1 MVRKKAKAIGLT
13 MYAGDMALTVLS
25 FFAGYWIRE
34 QWFIAYERL
43 LPISTYLWL
52 LAFIL
57 PAWSVALVYVGAY
70 RVEKRVSGASD
81 GARIFVA
88 VALGMVALT
97 AILFLSRSI
106 YFSRLFM
113 LSFALTNIAL
123 LVIGRAVFRKAASGW
138 LKRPMNVTNVL
149 VVGTGESAKRVA
161 ALVKGHKELGMN
173 FAGFVL
179 EKKDDGAVVAPVVG
193 TLDDILSIV
202 EHNYVDEVVFAVDRE
217 RIERLEDVFLML
229 EDLGINTRLVLNIFP
244 HMIARVQVEELEE
257 VPLLTFTTLPADELA
272 LLIKRAFDVAASLIL
287 MAAISPVFLIAA
299 SLIKATSPGPVFF
312 VQQRCGIN
320 GRQFAMYKFRSMYTG
335 AEAGLSELKHLSDSD
350 GPAFKLKND
359 PRITWIGALLRKM
372 SIDELPQLWNV
383 FKGDMSIVGPR
394 PPVAD
399 EVAKYAR
406 WQKRRLSMRPGLTCI
421 WQVSGRSNIGFE
433 EWMRLDLQ
441 YIDNWSLKLDAKII
455 LKTIPA
461 VLFGRGAY

>member
-1 MVRKKAKAIGLT
+1 MVRKKAKAVGLT
-13 MYAGDMALTVLS
+13 MYAVDMALTVLS
-25 FFAGYWIRE
+25 FFAGYWIRGE
-34 QWFIAYERL
+34 WFIAYERL

-52 LAFIL
+52 LVFIL
-57 PAWSVALVYVGAY
+57 PAWSVALFYVGAY
-70 RVEKRVSGASD
+70 RIEKRVSGAED

-88 VALGMVALT
+88 VAAGMAALT

-113 LSFALTNIAL
+113 LSFAAANIAL
-123 LVIGRAVFRKAASGW
+123 LVLGRAIFRKAASAW

-161 ALVKGHKELGMN
+161 ALIKGHKELGMN

-179 EKKDDGAVVAPVVG
+179 EKKDDAAVAPVAG
-193 TLDDILSIV
+193 ALDDILSIV
-202 EHNYVDEVVFAVDRE
+202 ERHCIDEVVFAVDRE
-217 RIERLEDVFLML
+217 RIGNLEDVFLML
-229 EDLGINTRLVLNIFP
+229 EDVGINTRLVLNIFP
-244 HMIARVQVEELEE
+244 HMIARVQVEELDDL
-257 VPLLTFTTLPADELA
+257 PLLTFTTLPADEFA
-272 LLIKRAFDVAASLIL
+272 LLIKRTFDVAASLL
-287 MAAISPVFLIAA
+287 CMAVLSPVFLIAA
-299 SLIKATSPGPVFF
+299 ILIKAASSGPVFF

-320 GRQFAMYKFRSMYTG
+320 GRQFAMYKFRSMYMG
-335 AEAGLSELKHLSDSD
+335 AHARLSELKHLTDSD

-359 PRITWIGALLRKM
+359 PRITGIGALLRKT

-383 FKGDMSIVGPR
+383 FKGDMSVVGPR

-399 EVAKYAR
+399 EVARYAR

-433 EWMRLDLQ
+433 EWMRLDLH

>member
-13 MYAGDMALTVLS
+13 MYAVDMALTVIS
-25 FFAGYWIRE
+25 FFVGYWIRE
-34 QWFIAYERL
+34 QWFIAYDKL
-43 LPISTYLWL
+43 FPISTYLWL
-52 LAFIL
+52 LAIIL

-70 RVEKRVSGASD
+70 RTEKRVSVSSD
-81 GARIFVA
+81 GAWIFVA

-123 LVIGRAVFRKAASGW
+123 LVVGRAVFRSAASGW

-149 VVGTGESAKRVA
+149 VVGTGEAAQRVA

-179 EKKDDGAVVAPVVG
+179 EKKNDHATVAPVAG
-193 TLDDILSIV
+193 ELDDILNIV
-202 EHNYVDEVVFAVDRE
+202 ERHFVDEVVFAVDRE
-217 RIERLEDVFLML
+217 RIEKLEDVFLML
-229 EDLGINTRLVLNIFP
+229 EDVGVNTRLVLNIFP
-244 HMIARVQVEELEE
+244 HMIARVQVEELDE

-272 LLIKRAFDVAASLIL
+272 LFIKRAFDVAASLIL
-287 MAAISPVFLIAA
+287 MATLSPVFLLAA

-320 GRQFAMYKFRSMYTG
+320 GRQFAMYKFRSMYSG
-335 AEAGLSELKHLSDSD
+335 AHARQPELKHLSDSD

-359 PRITWIGALLRKM
+359 PRITRIGALLRKT

-399 EVAKYAR
+399 EVQKYAR

-461 VLFGRGAY
+461 VFFGRGAY

>member
-13 MYAGDMALTVLS
+13 MYAVDMALTVLS

-34 QWFIAYERL
+34 QWFIAYDRL

-52 LAFIL
+52 LVFIL

-70 RVEKRVSGASD
+70 RVEKRVSTSSD

-88 VALGMVALT
+88 VVLGMAALT

-123 LVIGRAVFRKAASGW
+123 LVVGRAVFRSFASTW
-138 LKRPMNVTNVL
+138 LKRPMNLTNVL
-149 VVGTGESAKRVA
+149 VVGTGEAAQRVA
-161 ALVKGHKELGMN
+161 ALVKGHKELGLN
-173 FAGFVL
+173 FVGFVL
-179 EKKDDGAVVAPVVG
+179 EEKGVGAGMSSVVG
-193 TLDDILSIV
+193 TLDDILGIT
-202 EHNYVDEVVFAVDRE
+202 ERHFVDEVVFAVDRE
-217 RIERLEDVFLML
+217 RIEKLEDVFLML
-229 EDLGINTRLVLNIFP
+229 EDVGVNTRLVLNIFP
-244 HMIARVQVEELEE
+244 HIIARVQVEELDE

-272 LLIKRAFDVAASLIL
+272 LFIKRAFDVAASFIL
-287 MAAISPVFLIAA
+287 MSALSPVFLLAAILVKAA
-299 SLIKATSPGPVFF
+299 SSGPVFF

-320 GRQFAMYKFRSMYTG
+320 GRQFAMYKFRSMYSG
-335 AEAGLSELKHLSDSD
+335 AHARQSELEHLSASG
-350 GPAFKLKND
+350 GPAFKLKDD
-359 PRITWIGALLRKM
+359 PRITRIGALLRKM

-383 FKGDMSIVGPR
+383 LKGDMSMVGPR

-441 YIDNWSLKLDAKII
+441 YIDNWSLKLDAKIL